1 MKNVHEKGDQSMR
14 DVIRHFSKQLYKV
27 KVAYPLYARFVY
39 LYAFM
44 GMCLSANA
52 YADGVVGKVIAVVD
66 GNTLEISGPDDQ
78 VHKIILSGVDS
89 PELGQE
95 FGTEAK
101 KFLEKLL
108 LSKDVTL
115 QFTGKD
121 RSGSSLA
128 VVKINGKAD
137 VRIALL
143 KEGLAWTS
151 EKNSENHLEAYKTWA
166 QRKGKGLWK
175 QTNPV
180 PPWTYRRQQS
190 MSQAKNS

>member
-1 MKNVHEKGDQSMR
+1 MPDVFRQCSM
-14 DVIRHFSKQLYKV
+14 QLYKF
-27 KVAYPLYARFVY
+27 KVASALSVGFFV
-39 LYAFM
+39 LWAVAGIF
-44 GMCLSANA
+44 LPSNA

-66 GNTLEISGPDDQ
+66 GNTLEISGSDDQ
-78 VHKIILSGVDS
+78 VHKIVLSGVDS

-95 FGTEAK
+95 FGNEAK

-108 LSKDVTL
+108 LSKDVTFH
-115 QFTGKD
+115 FTGKD

-151 EKNSENHLEAYKTWA
+151 EKNPENQLEAYKTWA
-166 QRKGKGLWK
+166 QRKGKGLWA
-175 QTNPV
+175 QQNPV

-190 MSQAKNS
+190 MLQAKSS

>member
-1 MKNVHEKGDQSMR
+1 MR
-14 DVIRHFSKQLYKV
+14 DVIRHFSKQLYRH
-27 KVAYPLYARFVY
+27 KVAYPLYTRFFF
-39 LYAFM
+39 LCAFA
-44 GMCLSANA
+44 GMLLSPNA
-52 YADGVVGKVIAVVD
+52 YADGVVGKVVAVVD
-66 GNTLEISGPDDQ
+66 GNTLEISGPNDQ
-78 VHKIILSGVDS
+78 IHKIVLSGVDS

-95 FGTEAK
+95 FGSEAK

-108 LSKDVTL
+108 LSKDVTF

-121 RSGSSLA
+121 RSGSSFA

-151 EKNSENHLEAYKTWA
+151 EKNSENQLEAYKTWA

-175 QTNPV
+175 QQNPV

-190 MSQAKNS
+190 MSQAKSS

>member
-1 MKNVHEKGDQSMR
+1 MKNLHGKGDHSMR
-14 DVIRHFSKQLYKV
+14 DLIHHFGMQLYKL
-27 KVAYPLYARFVY
+27 KVDSPFHTRLFYLFV
-39 LYAFM
+39 LV
-44 GMCLSANA
+44 GSLLSATA
-52 YADGVVGKVIAVVD
+52 YADGVAGKVIAVVD
-66 GNTLEISGPDDQ
+66 GNTLEISGPNDEVQ
-78 VHKIILSGVDS
+78 KIVLSGIDS

-95 FGTEAK
+95 FGNEAK

-115 QFTGKD
+115 EFTGKD
-121 RSGSSLA
+121 RSGNSLA

-143 KEGLAWTS
+143 KEGLAWTL
-151 EKNSENHLEAYKTWA
+151 EKNPEDQLEAYKTWA

-175 QTNPV
+175 QQNPV

-190 MSQAKNS
+190 MLQAKSR